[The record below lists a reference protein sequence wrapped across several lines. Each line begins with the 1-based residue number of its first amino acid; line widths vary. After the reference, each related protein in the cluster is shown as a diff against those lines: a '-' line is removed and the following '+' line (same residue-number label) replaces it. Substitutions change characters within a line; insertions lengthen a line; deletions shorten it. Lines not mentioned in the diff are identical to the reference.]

1 MTGRLELRDICFGYS
16 RADPPLIRD
25 FSMVLEPG
33 RRVALVGGSGSGKS
47 TIGRIVAGLMT
58 PWSGEIR
65 LDGEP
70 IETLAPAERAAV
82 LAYVDQDV
90 FLFAGTVRDNM
101 TLWDKTVSDA
111 VLIEAL
117 KDAGIHADIASRTGG
132 LDAAISEGG
141 VNFSGGQRQ
150 RLEIARALAANPAV
164 LVLDEATAALDP
176 ITELLIDGAI
186 RRRGCACLIIAHRLS
201 TIRDADEIL
210 VLDGGQVAERG
221 SHAELMARGG
231 AYASLIGATV

>member
-1 MTGRLELRDICFGYS
+1 M
-16 RADPPLIRD
+16 A
-25 FSMVLEPG
+25 
-33 RRVALVGGSGSGKS
+33 
-47 TIGRIVAGLMT
+47 

-70 IETLAPAERAAV
+70 IENLAPADRAAV

-90 FLFAGTVRDNM
+90 FLFSGTVRDNM
-101 TLWDKTVSDA
+101 TLWDSTVSDA
-111 VLIEAL
+111 ILIEAL
-117 KDAGIHADIASRTGG
+117 KDADIHAEIASRPGG
-132 LDAAISEGG
+132 LNAEIAEGG
-141 VNFSGGQRQ
+141 MNFSGGQRQ

-210 VLDGGQVAERG
+210 VLDGGQVIERG
-221 SHAELMARGG
+221 SHAELIARGG